1 MSFKPIRKNV
11 LIAQIKRKTTTE
23 SGIIIEGVKSI
34 ADTETARVLGIGD
47 EVTMVQVGDELL
59 VDWKTVGIV
68 TIDGEQ
74 RCVISEDNIIAVIDK
89 EEK

>member
-1 MSFKPIRKNV
+1 MGFKPIRKNV

-23 SGIIIEGVKSI
+23 SGIIIEGVKSV

-59 VDWKTVGIV
+59 VDWSKTGVI
-68 TIDGEQ
+68 TLDGEQ
-74 RCVISEDNIIAVIDK
+74 RCVIDESNIIAVLDR
-89 EEK
+89 

>member
-1 MSFKPIRKNV
+1 MGFKPIRKNV

-23 SGIIIEGVKSI
+23 SGIIIEGVKSV

-59 VDWKTVGIV
+59 VDWSKTGVI
-68 TIDGEQ
+68 TLDGEQ
-74 RCVISEDNIIAVIDK
+74 RCVIDEINIIAVLDRV
-89 EEK
+89 

>member
-1 MSFKPIRKNV
+1 MGFKPIRKNV

-23 SGIIIEGVKSI
+23 SGIIIEGVKSV

-59 VDWKTVGIV
+59 VDWSKTGVI
-68 TIDGEQ
+68 TLDGEQ
-74 RCVISEDNIIAVIDK
+74 RCVIDEINIIAVLDRSV
-89 EEK
+89 